1 MQFSRYIMQR
11 TSLQMRL
18 KDSNFNIFHPFQ
30 RNIWCNIS
38 LWKHH
43 HLVSL
48 DEVYFFTKI
57 QASLC
62 LLSSSEKCMGLSGL
76 EPPTSRLSGV
86 RSNRLSYNPIIIRRP
101 PILQCRYQ
109 HSTIG
114 RLSLNLRVRYVYGC
128 FPQTHRHRNLFC
140 SSLIILILFK
150 FYFFLFNSVSFS
162 KSFFQTS
169 PKD

>member
-11 TSLQMRL
+11 ISLQMRL

-57 QASLC
+57 QASLRS
-62 LLSSSEKCMGLSGL
+62 LSSSEKCMGLSGL

-86 RSNRLSYNPIIIRRP
+86 RSNRLSYKPLLLTFGNTIISFHSMRCAIFLNSNFALLVLIKKNMYGLKWTRTTDLTLIRRA
-101 PILQCRYQ
+101 L
-109 HSTIG
+109 
-114 RLSLNLRVRYVYGC
+114 
-128 FPQTHRHRNLFC
+128 
-140 SSLIILILFK
+140 
-150 FYFFLFNSVSFS
+150 
-162 KSFFQTS
+162 
-169 PKD
+169 